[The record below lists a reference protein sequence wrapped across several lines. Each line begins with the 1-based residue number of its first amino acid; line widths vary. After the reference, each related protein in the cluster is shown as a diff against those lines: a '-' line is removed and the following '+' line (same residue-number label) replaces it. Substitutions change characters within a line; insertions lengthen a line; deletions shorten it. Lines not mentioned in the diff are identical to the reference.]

1 MKPKNERPFYKV
13 IAVVLAVTMM
23 SAGLTGCDWFKPRQ
37 EESQQTI
44 ELEAPEPDEEN
55 PGEDILDE
63 NEVSAEVD
71 PTIEEKEEA
80 ERLAAE
86 EAQRLADEQRRQE
99 LEAAQQKQQ
108 EKPQKRN
115 NKGMKM

>member
-63 NEVSAEVD
+63 NEVSAD
-71 PTIEEKEEA
+71 RWP
-80 ERLAAE
+80 LAPDDSGHGKKCNLRSHPE
-86 EAQRLADEQRRQE
+86 IL
-99 LEAAQQKQQ
+99 
-108 EKPQKRN
+108 
-115 NKGMKM
+115 

>member
-13 IAVVLAVTMM
+13 IAVLLAVTMM

-44 ELEAPEPDEEN
+44 ELEAPEPDEED

-71 PTIEEKEEA
+71 PTIEEKEEGQVK
-80 ERLAAE
+80 E
-86 EAQRLADEQRRQE
+86 E
-99 LEAAQQKQQ
+99 
-108 EKPQKRN
+108 P
-115 NKGMKM
+115 MKIG